1 LKVAIDLG
9 VRMAAKMSLDRCLM
23 DHHQVNGRT
32 GKSSRANGRRCYHT
46 HSPLTVIMAH
56 LITVLLIMADIL
68 MAGTMVG
75 HIVMVL
81 ITTIQTTRL
90 GNNGPEITTTGPRT
104 CQIPSVL
111 EDKAGNS
118 TDAKSSKTAKTS
130 LKEEP
135 ETLSLPKS
143 P

>member
-1 LKVAIDLG
+1 
-9 VRMAAKMSLDRCLM
+9 MSLDRCLM
-23 DHHQVNGRT
+23 DHHQVNGKT
-32 GKSSRANGRRCYHT
+32 GKSSRTNGRRCYHT

-56 LITVLLIMADIL
+56 LITVLPIMADTL
-68 MAGTMVG
+68 MAGTMVAL
-75 HIVMVL
+75 IAMVL

-111 EDKAGNS
+111 EDKAGSS
-118 TDAKSSKTAKTS
+118 TDAKSSKTVKTS
-130 LKEEP
+130 LREEP